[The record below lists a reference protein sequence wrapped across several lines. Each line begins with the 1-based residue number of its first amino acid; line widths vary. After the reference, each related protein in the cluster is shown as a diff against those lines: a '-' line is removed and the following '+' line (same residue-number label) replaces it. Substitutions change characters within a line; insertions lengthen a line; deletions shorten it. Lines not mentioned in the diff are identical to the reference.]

1 MSISKMLFSFVK
13 LEGFEQNHDMKNK
26 VLIFKYSIYKP
37 NIGHEQGL
45 SALELRSS
53 LNRTKN

>member
-37 NIGHEQGL
+37 NIKTK
-45 SALELRSS
+45 
-53 LNRTKN
+53 LNSNLHMCKN

>member
-13 LEGFEQNHDMKNK
+13 LGGIEQNHNMKNE

-45 SALELRSS
+45 SGLELRSS
-53 LNRTKN
+53 FYRK

>member
-13 LEGFEQNHDMKNK
+13 LGGIEQNHNMINE

-53 LNRTKN
+53 LSRK